1 MPTKRRSS
9 EFDTSA
15 GTTSQPEAENQQSGS
30 PEADLHESKV
40 PDAASDNDGL
50 ENGAAEMPSNGQS
63 GDYSSIPPM
72 DPEGGPSGYYGVD
85 YTLDEE
91 GSDKTFDFDAEF
103 PGEFANLPHP
113 DVFNA
118 YPPEIQRKIMEWI
131 DRDVR
136 ARRDDESKRRDA
148 IMRAEVERTRRSQ
161 MIPAIIVVLAL
172 VCGVVSGVWTGN
184 PLFAIAFII
193 VPLAVIGALLA
204 GGVRKK
210 SSREKYLNKPNA
222 QQKK

>member
-9 EFDTSA
+9 EFDTNEGA
-15 GTTSQPEAENQQSGS
+15 TTQPEAQIQQSEVSGGDS
-30 PEADLHESKV
+30 HDSKTAETAFVDAGHEKG
-40 PDAASDNDGL
+40 AS
-50 ENGAAEMPSNGQS
+50 EMPSNGQS
-63 GDYSSIPPM
+63 RDFSNIPPI
-72 DPEGGPSGYYGVD
+72 DSEEGPHGYYGVD
-85 YTLDEE
+85 YSLDED
-91 GSDKTFDFDAEF
+91 GSDKIFDFDAEF

-136 ARRDDESKRRDA
+136 ARRDDESRRRDE

-161 MIPAIIVVLAL
+161 MLPAIIVVLAL

-184 PLFAIAFII
+184 PLFAIAFLI

-204 GGVRKK
+204 GGARKN
-210 SSREKYLNKPNA
+210 SSREKYLKKSNA